1 MSQSGSHADADH
13 NLRYPVRIRTHARRT
28 IPKTGRV
35 AAACPYRGPAAKR
48 LNSITS
54 AAAAI
59 HRVLAKITRPSQRA
73 AANRA
78 WSIDAVDTGFPVDVS
93 SCLRNTNESRGNEN
107 AVHGVTGG

>member
-1 MSQSGSHADADH
+1 M
-13 NLRYPVRIRTHARRT
+13 HARRT

-78 WSIDAVDTGFPVDVS
+78 WFIDTGFPVDVS
-93 SCLRNTNESRGNEN
+93 LCVRNTNESHGNEN
-107 AVHGVTGG
+107 AVHGVTGDWVDREIVCI